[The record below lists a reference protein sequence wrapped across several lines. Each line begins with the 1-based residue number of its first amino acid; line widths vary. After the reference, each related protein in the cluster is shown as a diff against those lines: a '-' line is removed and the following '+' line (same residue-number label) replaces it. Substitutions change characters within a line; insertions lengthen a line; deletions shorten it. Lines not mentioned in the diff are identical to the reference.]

1 MRDIRRYWWTV
12 WIKVAVLAVA
22 LLLAY
27 NYASDKIEE
36 MISPYILEETA
47 SVEASSEKENEEE
60 EEEEGNL
67 LTKLL
72 GKVERVLGV
81 ELDYENMIFDYATE
95 YTQTIKEE
103 SKADRDVNTEKL
115 S

>member
-12 WIKVAVLAVA
+12 WIKVAVLAVV
-22 LLLAY
+22 LLMAY

-36 MISPYILEETA
+36 LISPYILEETTSA
-47 SVEASSEKENEEE
+47 EAPSEGGAAEDA
-60 EEEEGNL
+60 EEEGNL
-67 LTKLL
+67 LTDLL

-103 SKADRDVNTEKL
+103 SKAERDVITEKL

>member
-36 MISPYILEETA
+36 MISPYILEEKA
-47 SVEASSEKENEEE
+47 SEEASSEEET

-72 GKVERVLGV
+72 GKVEGVLGV
-81 ELDYENMIFDYATE
+81 ELDYENMIFDYASE

-103 SKADRDVNTEKL
+103 SKADRNVITEKL

>member
-12 WIKVAVLAVA
+12 WIKVAVLAAA

-47 SVEASSEKENEEE
+47 SSEAASSEGNGEET
-60 EEEEGNL
+60 EEEGNL
-67 LTKLL
+67 LNNLL

-81 ELDYENMIFDYATE
+81 ELDYENMIFDYAND
-95 YTQTIKEE
+95 YTKTIKEE
-103 SKADRDVNTEKL
+103 AKAEREGITEKL